1 MTYLIAVDVGNT
13 NVTIG
18 AFKGE
23 ALEATWRV
31 STDTKK
37 TDDEY
42 LLTFGGLLEKGG
54 IDPGEVSAISMCSVV
69 PPITDAIR
77 RALVNLFDREPL
89 QVGKGSRTGISI
101 QYDRPQDVG
110 ADRIADAVAAF
121 NIYGGPAVVVDL
133 GTATVFDAISKDAE
147 YLGGALAPGV
157 NLAADALYQ
166 ATSLLRRV
174 DLEAPASVIGRDT
187 TSALQSGLLYGNVGL
202 VEGMVARFRT
212 ELSPDDPGSVQVI
225 ATGGLAPTIAAQTD
239 VFTIVDEDLTLH
251 GLRIIH
257 GLNV

>member
-23 ALEATWRV
+23 TLEATWRI

-37 TDDEY
+37 TEDEY
-42 LLTFGGLLEKGG
+42 LLALDGLLEKGG
-54 IDPGEVSAISMCSVV
+54 IDPNDVDAISMCSVV
-69 PPITDAIR
+69 PPVTDAIR
-77 RALVNLFDREPL
+77 RALVELFDQEPL

-121 NIYGGPAVVVDL
+121 NLYGGPAVVVDL
-133 GTATVFDAISKDAE
+133 GTATVFDAISKDGN

-202 VEGMVARFRT
+202 VEGMVARFKK
-212 ELSPDDPGSVQVI
+212 ELSPDDPDSVQVI
-225 ATGGLAPTIAAQTD
+225 ATGGLASIIAAQTD
-239 VFTIVDEDLTLH
+239 VFTAVDEDLTLN